1 VADGAYDLFLCY
13 SFIFYALS
21 CALIL
26 FSFWDFVASSL
37 GYSVNPM
44 QHMLTVFPLG
54 TCLVKYYSKLGEVF
68 LLEKCLTGSG
78 KSYWLPIFH
87 VFFNCYLEGFFIF
100 VGGIFRYSNY
110 INLT

>member
-68 LLEKCLTGSG
+68 SVGKVLDRKWKKLLVSH
-78 KSYWLPIFH
+78 IFMY
-87 VFFNCYLEGFFIF
+87 F
-100 VGGIFRYSNY
+100 
-110 INLT
+110 

>member
-21 CALIL
+21 LALIL

-68 LLEKCLTGSG
+68 
-78 KSYWLPIFH
+78 
-87 VFFNCYLEGFFIF
+87 F
-100 VGGIFRYSNY
+100 VGKVLDRKWKMCFCIFNFYFEVVFLY
-110 INLT
+110 F